1 MNMDVCVGWQVC
13 VYLLMAASLLVLSFW
28 SSRSLASRALL
39 SSVHPCPCTTPP
51 LRCREQQHNRLYVR
65 CLYIA
70 TTGSDG
76 CESLCCASPYLA
88 RIAGA
93 AVAGRVQAERGPPP
107 RASSGRLR
115 SHPRPALPDPPPP
128 RALHAGEHPGHE
140 DHPRSTPPVVVLSR
154 PLLCHTGPPRASKAA
169 IDDAPGG
176 GACAYVSD
184 EPAGPTG
191 APNYRG
197 RVSVPRIQ

>member
-39 SSVHPCPCTTPP
+39 SSVHPCTTPP

-154 PLLCHTGPPRASKAA
+154 PLLCHRAAA
-169 IDDAPGG
+169 RQQSSDRRRTRLG
-176 GACAYVSD
+176 CAYVSD